1 MRPSTTSVRS
11 KLQVGVRT
19 LRLLSL
25 SILARTCDHVRLTGS
40 TLFVR
45 AETSLLQLL
54 SAKGDGVV
62 SVLDDPLRY
71 MRYDQDPL
79 RGAEGAV
86 VRAHGDDGDDHVPR
100 VDDVP
105 LPECQRNSSLSS

>member
-1 MRPSTTSVRS
+1 MCVP
-11 KLQVGVRT
+11 L
-19 LRLLSL
+19 L

-79 RGAEGAV
+79 HGAEGAV
-86 VRAHGDDGDDHVPR
+86 VRAHR
-100 VDDVP
+100 VG
-105 LPECQRNSSLSS
+105 RRRRRSSRRSTRRLRRPKKHWNG

>member
-1 MRPSTTSVRS
+1 MCVPF
-11 KLQVGVRT
+11 
-19 LRLLSL
+19 L

-79 RGAEGAV
+79 CGAQGAV
-86 VRAHGDDGDDHVPR
+86 ARAHEGWTAAQAELATMAENRGKA
-100 VDDVP
+100 
-105 LPECQRNSSLSS
+105 